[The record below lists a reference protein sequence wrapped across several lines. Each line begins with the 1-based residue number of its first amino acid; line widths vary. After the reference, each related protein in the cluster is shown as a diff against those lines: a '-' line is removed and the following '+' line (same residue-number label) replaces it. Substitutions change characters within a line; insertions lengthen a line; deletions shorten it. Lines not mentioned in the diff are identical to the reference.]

1 MKNPIMPSFSSWFLL
16 LLFLYSQQAL
26 VTPQE
31 VEDEREFDYVKESEK
46 GPQHWGDLKEEWAA
60 CRHGKLQSPIDLL
73 NKRVK
78 VIPKLGDMKTN
89 YRTANATIKNRGH
102 DIAIQWID
110 DAGSIQIN
118 GTDYFLQQC
127 HWHSPSE
134 HSIKGTRFDLEL
146 HMVHQTRDVK
156 SKNSIAVVAAFYK
169 IGHHSDHFLSKLAE
183 DIDSITDTKE
193 EIQKGMMDP
202 RDLKT
207 VIEFDP
213 KELKMGGFKF
223 YRYIGSLTVP
233 PCTEGVIWTI
243 NRKIG
248 TVSKE
253 QVSMLKTAVHDFA
266 EMNARPLQP
275 LNQREIHLYGPRSRR
290 GNLRN

>member
-1 MKNPIMPSFSSWFLL
+1 MKNQSKPIFSSWFLIF
-16 LLFLYSQQAL
+16 LFLFLHQSP

-31 VEDEREFDYVKESEK
+31 VEDEREFDYLKESER
-46 GPQHWGDLKEEWAA
+46 GPEHWGELKKEWAA
-60 CRHGKLQSPIDLL
+60 CKHGKLQSPIDLW

-78 VIPKLGDMKTN
+78 VIPKLGDIKTN
-89 YRTANATIKNRGH
+89 YRPSNATIKNRGH
-102 DIAIQWID
+102 DIAIQWLD

-118 GTDYFLQQC
+118 GTDYLLRQC

-134 HSIKGTRFDLEL
+134 HSIKGKKFDLEL
-146 HMVHQTRDVK
+146 HMLHESQDVNAK
-156 SKNSIAVVAAFYK
+156 HSIAVVAVLYK
-169 IGHHSDHFLSKLAE
+169 IGRPNHFLSKLTE
-183 DIDSITDTKE
+183 DINFITDTTE
-193 EIQKGMMDP
+193 EIHRGVMDP
-202 RDLKT
+202 RDFKMK
-207 VIEFDP
+207 INPREF
-213 KELKMGGFKF
+213 KLRGLKF

-243 NRKIG
+243 NRKID

-253 QVSMLKTAVHDFA
+253 QVNLLRIAVHDFA

-275 LNQREIHLYGPRSRR
+275 LNQREIHLHGPRSPQ